1 MSNEICASASCDCG
15 RLSIE
20 VLSAPFLQLV
30 CHCPDCRK
38 VTGQPF
44 TEIVFYAP
52 RTYMVHGECQPLTM
66 KGGSGYNKTYSSCLE
81 CGAPVYATVDVLGGA
96 VGVIANRLSPFR
108 FTPVMHVWTSEKAT
122 GTRLPTLALKFS
134 KGPPKIGASVL
145 RRYVKHLA
153 KARDPKS
160 A

>member
-30 CHCPDCRK
+30 CHCADCRK
-38 VTGQPF
+38 VTGQPS
-44 TEIVFYAP
+44 TEIAFYAP
-52 RTYMVHGECQPLTM
+52 GTYIVHGECQPLTM

-108 FTPVMHVWTSEKAT
+108 FMPLMHVWTSKKAT
-122 GTRLPTLALKFS
+122 GTRLPALALKFS
-134 KGPPKIGASVL
+134 KGPPTIGASVL
-145 RRYVKHLA
+145 RRYVNHLA
-153 KARDPKS
+153 KARGPKS